1 MYKTIASMPL
11 KPDISPYS
19 YISMSS
25 SMETACEYS
34 FEGGPYEHQRGP
46 YKSPIEGGRTRAK
59 PCTYPSSSASLVSI
73 YKSTTVRLFSCAN
86 INATDMV
93 R

>member
-11 KPDISPYS
+11 KPDISPYN

-34 FEGGPYEHQRGP
+34 FEGGPYEHQKG
-46 YKSPIEGGRTRAK
+46 T
-59 PCTYPSSSASLVSI
+59 L
-73 YKSTTVRLFSCAN
+73 
-86 INATDMV
+86 
-93 R
+93 